1 MMKPGHLTPM
11 NEVSTDNAR
20 VNAGVQET
28 TFRSAK
34 GGVKGI
40 PRRND
45 ADFDCTEYVHGSGL
59 SSQKEMMS
67 PSGV

>member
-40 PRRND
+40 SRRND
-45 ADFDCTEYVHGSGL
+45 ADFDCTE
-59 SSQKEMMS
+59 
-67 PSGV
+67 